1 MMTFCVSLVTTC
13 VFSIPLA
20 PQGHA
25 AIAEATFPR
34 TPQAFKSH
42 AGPFLPLGSCEL
54 VRGSPSPARKR
65 ILLSSQCAESARPTT
80 SWWPL
85 AVVQLGRDNGFLA
98 VEDVLDQGYVIVA
111 AAGYTTCAAY
121 SATGV
126 DYYVELH
133 VGEREHLDHAL

>member
-1 MMTFCVSLVTTC
+1 MHRKDMRQLLKQHFRARLRLSNPTQVL
-13 VFSIPLA
+13 
-20 PQGHA
+20 
-25 AIAEATFPR
+25 
-34 TPQAFKSH
+34 
-42 AGPFLPLGSCEL
+42 SCLWAL

-65 ILLSSQCAESARPTT
+65 ILLSSQCAESA

-111 AAGYTTCAAY
+111 AAGYTTCATY